1 MVIALPKITQS
12 GSDGPEQDNRGAWR
26 ATVHGIARVR
36 QDWTT
41 EQQQQSQTLQST
53 QQGMIFLEWS
63 GRALFKIKYSLNV
76 GEWLAFD

>member
-12 GSDGPEQDNRGAWR
+12 GSDGSEQVTGTWR
-26 ATVHGIARVR
+26 ATVHGIAKSDRTD
-36 QDWTT
+36 DWTT
-41 EQQQQSQTLQST
+41 AAEIQTLQST

-63 GRALFKIKYSLNV
+63 GRALLKIKYNLNV